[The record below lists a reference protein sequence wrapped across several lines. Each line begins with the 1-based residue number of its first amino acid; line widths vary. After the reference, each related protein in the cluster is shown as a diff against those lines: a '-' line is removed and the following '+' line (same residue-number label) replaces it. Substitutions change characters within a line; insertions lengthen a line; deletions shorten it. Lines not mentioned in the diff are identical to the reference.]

1 MKSRQSANFKANLP
15 IVARYAFDKRPD
27 MAGEVVDTVFDI
39 GYPFTSSVG
48 STSHR
53 DTNPDGSVSTL
64 APSAGEEADDSPG
77 IAPVRSESFG
87 GVEWGNRLLSSKRFV
102 SFSKALLVY
111 TLLVIL
117 WGAFV
122 RATGS
127 GAGCGS
133 HWPDC
138 NGEVIP
144 RTPSQETLIEF
155 THRATSGI
163 FGLWVLV
170 GVVFAFRAFPKG
182 HQARTASVVVLGLG
196 VAEALLGMMLVKM
209 GWVADDDSV
218 HRAIAMASHLATT
231 FLLLA
236 AITWMILAG
245 NGLGRIRLTGNGALG
260 AGMWVGLSATMLLG
274 ISGAVT
280 ALGGTLFPETN
291 IAEAIQ
297 RDLSPT
303 AHFLIRLRILHPMI
317 AVSVGLLLVLLAG
330 LAVHLR
336 KDDRLRYAARWVVGI
351 FIAEMAL
358 GLVNLLLHA
367 PVGMQ
372 LVHLL
377 MADLLWIAI
386 CATSLYVFRAS
397 KTDVAA
403 SEPLERRPVGDLI
416 RAYVGLTKPRVVSLL
431 LFTTVMAMFPAAGG
445 WPGLG
450 LFLAVLVGG
459 YFAAGAANAI
469 NMVVEQD
476 LDVKMERTSK
486 RPIVSH
492 VLSAQT
498 ALRFAFILASAS
510 FGILWWA
517 ANLMA
522 AMLAL
527 AGLAFYVVIYTLLL
541 KRRTWQNIVIGGAA
555 GAFPPLVGWASVTG
569 ELTPLAWY
577 LFAIIFVWTPVH
589 FWALA
594 ILIKDDYAAAG
605 VPMAPIAIGERATV
619 VQIVFYGIVTAI
631 VSILPVLQ
639 PGVGTIYLVGASLLN
654 IGLIVRCL
662 QLLRDTDRPQAR
674 SLFKYSMA
682 YLAILFVIVALDWRA
697 ERSEPIEA
705 QQRPAMTARLMN
717 DSTNGYGQV
726 AR

>member
-1 MKSRQSANFKANLP
+1 M
-15 IVARYAFDKRPD
+15 
-27 MAGEVVDTVFDI
+27 
-39 GYPFTSSVG
+39 
-48 STSHR
+48 
-53 DTNPDGSVSTL
+53 
-64 APSAGEEADDSPG
+64 
-77 IAPVRSESFG
+77 
-87 GVEWGNRLLSSKRFV
+87 
-102 SFSKALLVY
+102 
-111 TLLVIL
+111 
-117 WGAFV
+117 
-122 RATGS
+122 
-127 GAGCGS
+127 
-133 HWPDC
+133 
-138 NGEVIP
+138 
-144 RTPSQETLIEF
+144 
-155 THRATSGI
+155 
-163 FGLWVLV
+163 
-170 GVVFAFRAFPKG
+170 
-182 HQARTASVVVLGLG
+182 
-196 VAEALLGMMLVKM
+196 LGMMLVKM

-218 HRAIAMASHLATT
+218 HRAVAMAAHLATT

-236 AITWMILAG
+236 SITWMILAAG
-245 NGLGRIRLTGNGALG
+245 GLGRIRLTGNGALG
-260 AGMWVGLSATMLLG
+260 AGMWVGLAATMLLG

-291 IAEAIQ
+291 LAEAIQ
-297 RDLSPT
+297 RDLTPT

-317 AVSVGLLLVLLAG
+317 AVSVGLLLILLAG

-336 KDDRLRYAARWVVGI
+336 KDDRLRHCARWVVGI
-351 FIAEMAL
+351 FIAEML
-358 GLVNLLLHA
+358 IGLANLLMHA
-367 PVGMQ
+367 PVAMQ
-372 LVHLL
+372 LVHLAI
-377 MADLLWIAI
+377 ADFLWIAI
-386 CATSLYVFRAS
+386 CATSLYVFRIQRDEVVERA
-397 KTDVAA
+397 V
-403 SEPLERRPVGDLI
+403 LERKPARELV
-416 RAYVGLTKPRVVSLL
+416 RAYIGLTKPRVVSLL

-450 LFLAVLVGG
+450 LFVAVLIGG

-469 NMVVEQD
+469 NMVIEQD

-486 RPIVSH
+486 RPIVAH
-492 VLSAQT
+492 VISAQA
-498 ALRFAFILASAS
+498 ALRFAFLLATAS

-517 ANLMA
+517 ANLLA

-605 VPMAPIAIGERATV
+605 VPMAPVAIGERATV

-662 QLLRDTDRPQAR
+662 QLLRETDRPQAR

-697 ERSEPIEA
+697 ERSQPIEA
-705 QQRPAMTARLMN
+705 KQRPAMTAMRATLPTDM
-717 DSTNGYGQV
+717 D
-726 AR
+726 R